1 MVLYIGSGLMVD
13 LTYDIN
19 CDPVYRVLFSPSGF
33 TGFVT
38 AATANIKYCLF
49 FRQFILI
56 PVGLWATKTK
66 TQSLVTTDVVQQI
79 PPPPLPNRG
88 RRARDE
94 IPRR

>member
-1 MVLYIGSGLMVD
+1 MVD

-19 CDPVYRVLFSPSGF
+19 CYPVYRVLFSPSGF

-79 PPPPLPNRG
+79 PPSPIEVVEQGMKSLAG
-88 RRARDE
+88 KGDHLT
-94 IPRR
+94 